1 MHIEPIDEIKAIVG
15 RLSAIQKARGISNGQ
30 LLRDYPDIGSAKT
43 WTHRLLPLLAGEALE
58 GNVERALV
66 RLKRVAAV
74 LDGGSPDEEYYGWDQ
89 EANGGKG
96 DGMGFAGEMMA
107 RLKKLEQQTNDRR
120 ILVCLAPN
128 GCGKSAFARWA
139 VAQDRANRCYVRMR
153 PTWRNRSVHI
163 CTGIARALGLTTQST
178 NPAEVEQAVIEGL
191 SAQPKTLFVDQAH
204 EGGVQLMHEL
214 RAFVDETPSRFVYL
228 AYDTAFKRVQ
238 TASTDAL
245 IEAQAFLGRC
255 LKPCFDLYRNG
266 ILNEDVNFYLR
277 KRGGLSV
284 SQAESVTAKIL
295 PALQGH
301 TNLRLLDDAIQA
313 AEAAIEEAKAAPDRK
328 GNVERLDDL
337 VIKKVVEK
345 TTGVRE
351 VGE

>member
-1 MHIEPIDEIKAIVG
+1 
-15 RLSAIQKARGISNGQ
+15 
-30 LLRDYPDIGSAKT
+30 
-43 WTHRLLPLLAGEALE
+43 
-58 GNVERALV
+58 
-66 RLKRVAAV
+66 
-74 LDGGSPDEEYYGWDQ
+74 
-89 EANGGKG
+89 
-96 DGMGFAGEMMA
+96 
-107 RLKKLEQQTNDRR
+107 
-120 ILVCLAPN
+120 
-128 GCGKSAFARWA
+128 
-139 VAQDRANRCYVRMR
+139 
-153 PTWRNRSVHI
+153 
-163 CTGIARALGLTTQST
+163 LTTQST

-214 RAFVDETPSRFVYL
+214 RAFVDETPARFVYL

-255 LKPCFDLYRNG
+255 LKPSFDLYRNG
-266 ILNEDVNFYLR
+266 ILNKDVNFYLR
-277 KRGGLSV
+277 KRGGLSA
-284 SQAESVTAKIL
+284 SAAESVTAKIL

-301 TNLRLLDDAIQA
+301 TNLRLLDDAIEA
-313 AEAAIEEAKAAPDRK
+313 AEAALDRK